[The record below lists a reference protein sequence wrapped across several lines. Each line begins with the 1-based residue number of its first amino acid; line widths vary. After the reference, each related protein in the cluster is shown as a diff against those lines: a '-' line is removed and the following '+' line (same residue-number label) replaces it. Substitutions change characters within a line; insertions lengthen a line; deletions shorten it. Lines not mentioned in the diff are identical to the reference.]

1 MINYIQHDQEF
12 YGVVKLTSGEELLG
26 PMIATDDHGDT
37 LIFVSNP
44 AKPHPTP
51 VNDNKGNQG
60 LAIGFTKWMMFSE
73 KDFYLIREPDV
84 ICVAPMSDESIA
96 MYRMWLR
103 REYGGPEEGY
113 KAPVNESMGLIGRVD
128 DFRKKLEKQW
138 RNTG

>member
-1 MINYIQHDQEF
+1 MINYIRHDNEF
-12 YGVVKLTSGEELLG
+12 YGIVKLVSGEEVMG
-26 PMIATDDHGDT
+26 NMIATNEDNCTMVYVSDPITPT
-37 LIFVSNP
+37 L
-44 AKPHPTP
+44 TP
-51 VNDNKGNQG
+51 VEKPDGEMG
-60 LAIGFTKWMMFSE
+60 MAAGFTKWMMFSE
-73 KDFYLIREPDV
+73 EDFYLIREPDV
-84 ICVAPMSDESIA
+84 ICVAPMSDDSIA

>member
-1 MINYIQHDQEF
+1 
-12 YGVVKLTSGEELLG
+12 
-26 PMIATDDHGDT
+26 
-37 LIFVSNP
+37 
-44 AKPHPTP
+44 
-51 VNDNKGNQG
+51 
-60 LAIGFTKWMMFSE
+60 MFSE
-73 KDFYLIREPDV
+73 EDFYLIREPDV

-138 RNTG
+138 RNTGWRKDITVVYLSYSEAINATESEKTTLCRQ

>member
-1 MINYIQHDQEF
+1 
-12 YGVVKLTSGEELLG
+12 
-26 PMIATDDHGDT
+26 
-37 LIFVSNP
+37 
-44 AKPHPTP
+44 
-51 VNDNKGNQG
+51 
-60 LAIGFTKWMMFSE
+60 
-73 KDFYLIREPDV
+73 
-84 ICVAPMSDESIA
+84 MSDESIA